1 MDERNAGFW
10 IRLGAQLLDGLILA
24 IPAAII
30 YFFIT
35 GGERG
40 SASERDVVKNILTIG
55 YTVLVP
61 VFWNGRTIGKR
72 ICKIRIQKLDGTSPG
87 IGTMIIR
94 NGLCSLLYSYTYG
107 IAILISIV
115 MVVVRKDKRA
125 IHDFAAGTEVV
136 YDDPWAIE
144 NQA

>member
-1 MDERNAGFW
+1 MDKTWRP
-10 IRLGAQLLDGLILA
+10 LLDGLILA

-30 YFFIT
+30 YFLIT